1 MAVAQRESVAGL
13 RPSAPSGEPLNRL
26 AIPSLAK
33 RLTTREYLPLALW
46 VAMWVLIGLHVGHA
60 DAVRLLAA
68 NAFLTS
74 ARSIATLEAMQVLA
88 SRTGAAKAVRKASK
102 RLAWRIDLA
111 SFAGAA
117 LLLALLCAFLW
128 WRRMEEAALMIGLV
142 ALGLPARHPGSL
154 LVAWKN
160 RAVVWN
166 LGGGVT
172 GLSAA
177 AVVYLA
183 GGGIVGAALA
193 IAAREWGGLIAT
205 ALLAPRR
212 RPADPL
218 PEEPLA
224 FADFASRTEASSR
237 RRLTYRIGKSALVAM
252 FGPFGNFI
260 ARTGRGAQLDR
271 KVARFVPRHRGGM
284 AVLTVAS
291 VCGGVGLLLASRE
304 PAALLGAAALMRIGA
319 SSGSALLWWNYA
331 RGVTDEEEDEE

>member
-1 MAVAQRESVAGL
+1 
-13 RPSAPSGEPLNRL
+13 
-26 AIPSLAK
+26 
-33 RLTTREYLPLALW
+33 
-46 VAMWVLIGLHVGHA
+46 MWVLLGVHLGHA

-74 ARSIATLEAMQVLA
+74 ARSVATLEAMQVLA
-88 SRTGAAKAVRKASK
+88 SRTGTATAIRKASR

-111 SFAGAA
+111 SFVGAA
-117 LLLALLCAFLW
+117 LLLALLCLFLW
-128 WRRMEEAALMIGLV
+128 WRQMEEAALMVALV

-160 RAVVWN
+160 RAVIWN
-166 LGGGVT
+166 LGGGVV
-172 GLSAA
+172 GLAAAA
-177 AVVYLA
+177 AVYFA
-183 GGGIVGAALA
+183 GGGIIGAALA
-193 IAAREWGGLIAT
+193 IAARDWGGLAAT
-205 ALLAPRR
+205 ALFAPGR

-218 PEEPLA
+218 PEAPLA

-284 AVLTVAS
+284 AVLTTGTFWPS
-291 VCGGVGLLLASRE
+291 VGLLLASRE
-304 PAALLGAAALMRIGA
+304 PAALLGAAALMRIAA

-331 RGVTDEEEDEE
+331 RDAADEEDEEE